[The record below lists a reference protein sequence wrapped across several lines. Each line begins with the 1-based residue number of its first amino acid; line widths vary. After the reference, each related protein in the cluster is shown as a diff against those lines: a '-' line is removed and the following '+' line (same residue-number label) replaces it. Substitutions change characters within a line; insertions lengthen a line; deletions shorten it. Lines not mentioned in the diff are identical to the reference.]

1 MQTGLSIGFFA
12 EAKKFEHEPVTKKI
26 KFEHGAKVPCSN
38 GICWQ
43 LLCTKKAGEH
53 SGFALEMLQQIRIEH
68 RRQNARA
75 QIYAQIYF
83 SNSFTSACSFSKNFA
98 SCQPFASEWRQV
110 TESGI
115 SILSP
120 PGVNL
125 RQTAIAFLL

>member
-1 MQTGLSIGFFA
+1 MQTGLSIEFFA
-12 EAKKFEHEPVTKKI
+12 EAKKFEHEPVTKQI
-26 KFEHGAKVPCSN
+26 PFEHRTFAPCSN
-38 GICWQ
+38 GICLQ

-75 QIYAQIYF
+75 QIYTQIYF
-83 SNSFTSACSFSKNFA
+83 SNSFASACSFSKNFA

-115 SILSP
+115 SILPP

-125 RQTAIAFLL
+125 RQTAITFLL

>member
-1 MQTGLSIGFFA
+1 MQTALSIEFFA
-12 EAKKFEHEPVTKKI
+12 EAKKFEHGPITKKI

-38 GICWQ
+38 GICRQ

-53 SGFALEMLQQIRIEH
+53 SGFAFEMLQQIRIEH
-68 RRQNARA
+68 RRQNASA

-83 SNSFTSACSFSKNFA
+83 FEFIRFGLRFSKNFA
-98 SCQPFASEWRQV
+98 SCQPFASEWRRV

-125 RQTAIAFLL
+125 RQTAITFLL